1 MNKIFLITGPAG
13 VGKSTVSKLIA
24 QSLDKSVLIEGDAI
38 YHLVVGGYISPW
50 KEGNHLKLF
59 WENCKSLIKNS
70 IENGYD
76 VVFNYILNEKQVEDI
91 KKSFSKYEIKFVC
104 LMVDENTIVKRD
116 KLRPK
121 DCQMGE
127 RALVLLNKMRSRN
140 FDKNNIID
148 TSNMTEEETYIEI
161 LKSDRFVL

>member
-1 MNKIFLITGPAG
+1 MPN
-13 VGKSTVSKLIA
+13 VC
-24 QSLDKSVLIEGDAI
+24 
-38 YHLVVGGYISPW
+38 H
-50 KEGNHLKLF
+50 
-59 WENCKSLIKNS
+59 
-70 IENGYD
+70 
-76 VVFNYILNEKQVEDI
+76 I